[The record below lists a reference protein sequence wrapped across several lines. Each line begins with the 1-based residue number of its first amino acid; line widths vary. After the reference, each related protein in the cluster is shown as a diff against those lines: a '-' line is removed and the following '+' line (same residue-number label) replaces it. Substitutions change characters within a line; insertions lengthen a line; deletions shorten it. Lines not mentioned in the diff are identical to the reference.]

1 MKTTEYRRIDVLA
14 QPKPLHNDFRDQR
27 RSVYWIDRT
36 PFAPGPNGT
45 TQIVA
50 TDRLNELSK
59 PRSLSANFKYNRP
72 SAIWPVRKP
81 TLKSEPA
88 GRFLY
93 LSIPRRPLA
102 IPDRNVLSSIPTGLP
117 RQSTLD
123 RIDILSQP
131 RIREDTYATDETR
144 WGQPKP
150 VSFDA
155 MVCTPSSRLEDLS
168 RPKKFHSEFK
178 AERQVETEVPEH
190 ALTSMANQHLQK
202 LARPR
207 TRTMIVDEY
216 DPYKVTSAA
225 QHAKPTART
234 ELLSVPFT
242 RKQKQK
248 SQLRN

>member
-1 MKTTEYRRIDVLA
+1 MKTSEYSRIIVLA

-45 TQIVA
+45 TQIFA
-50 TDRLNELSK
+50 TERINELSK
-59 PRSLSANFKYNRP
+59 PRSLTANFKFNKM
-72 SAIWPVRKP
+72 SAISPIKKS
-81 TLKSEPA
+81 TLERDPA
-88 GRFLY
+88 GRILY
-93 LSIPRRPLA
+93 LSLPRRPLA
-102 IPDRNVLSSIPTGLP
+102 KPDGNVFSSIPTGLP

-123 RIDILSQP
+123 RIDMLSQP
-131 RIREDTYATDETR
+131 RIREDTFATDETR

-168 RPKKFHSEFK
+168 RPKKYHSEFK
-178 AERQVETEVPEH
+178 PERPVESEVPEH

-207 TRTMIVDEY
+207 TRTMIIDDY